1 MALQDRG
8 NGDGYLGQ
16 ATRDGQQDDP
26 AERFAEVQTV
36 IEGVRGPGKG
46 RTGEPGGHP
55 ADEEHRDE
63 GRTGESAHSILSLRA
78 GARLGSR
85 IRALETTIRP

>member
-1 MALQDRG
+1 MVWTAMPPMRFPAATSQVTLQDRG

-55 ADEEHRDE
+55 ADEEQ
-63 GRTGESAHSILSLRA
+63 
-78 GARLGSR
+78 SR
-85 IRALETTIRP
+85 